1 MLTIDKGIQ
10 IVLEIVLPLFLW
22 FEWRNRIEPFL
33 LVRFDGLNPGTLGD
47 ASDNGF
53 LKLKC

>member
-1 MLTIDKGIQ
+1 MRTIDKGVQ